1 MLKSRL
7 GHSATVDDLVQ
18 EALILIIARWRQGE
32 IVDPQQQVAFAHT
45 TALHLASNATR
56 TENRRRRLSGEYAHG
71 VEAQFEPSPEDRLQ
85 QRELLEAVR
94 AVVAD
99 MPNQRDRHLL
109 CAYYLEEQP
118 KQEICRD
125 LGLEARHF
133 DRVLH
138 RARARL
144 REYVTKSTLSSE
156 TSPALTTLL
165 DSTKTKS

>member
-1 MLKSRL
+1 M
-7 GHSATVDDLVQ
+7 GASAMVDDLVQ

-56 TENRRRRLSGEYAHG
+56 TEARRRRLAGEYAHG

-85 QRELLEAVR
+85 QRELFEAIR
-94 AVVAD
+94 AIVAD

-109 CAYYLEEQP
+109 RAYYLDEQP

-125 LGLEARHF
+125 LELETRHF

-144 REYVTKSTLSSE
+144 RESVMKSTFSSG
-156 TSPALTTLL
+156 TSSALTTLF
-165 DSTKTKS
+165 DSTKTNS